1 MFVVVKYDDYGGE
14 YRYYCRTIE
23 RARKIFEKV
32 FWEWVESGELSLE
45 DLGYDSWEEF
55 LSFSWEEE
63 ELEEVVYIHKID
75 WEEDKEDE

>member
-32 FWEWVESGELSLE
+32 FWEWVESGELSLK
-45 DLGYDSWEEF
+45 DLECDSWEEF